1 MPRKIPS
8 VVLVGR
14 PNVGKS
20 TLFNRIT
27 GSRRAIVAPMAGTTR
42 DSLARPAVW
51 RGSTFQLSDTGG
63 LYGASE
69 DPLHELVVIQG
80 KRAIVGADL
89 LVLVVDGRE
98 GLVPGDQTIARE
110 LREANR
116 PVILA
121 INKSDDNRA
130 RHATLDF
137 YVLGIDPVVEI
148 SAEHGQGVA
157 DLLDEIVAR
166 LARPMAAAQVRPDD
180 LGDSVEELDSEKSS
194 DSQTN
199 PESQRNPESQT
210 NPESQIPNPDSE
222 VAVAIVGRPN
232 VGKSSLVNRLLKEER
247 LLVSDMPGTTRDA
260 IDTVLTWHRRRFR
273 IVDTAGM
280 RKPGRVAR
288 GGQVEFV
295 SVAGSRRA
303 IAEADVVALVLDAST
318 GPTDH
323 DAAIGGEADRAGR
336 GVVIIANKGDLV
348 KERGPKVSE
357 VFDDDA
363 RRHMR
368 FLDYAPILHISA
380 LTGERT
386 PKILETIDRIHETR
400 RKRVP
405 TPALNKFLQEVTA
418 ANPPVSPGSKHVRI
432 LYAAQIGVAP
442 PSFVFFTNVAT
453 TFHFSYERF
462 LTNQLRE
469 HFGFVGTPIRIQV
482 RRRDRK
488 VAGERTAAKSQQA
501 KNEKAKGKRENSID
515 RSQKVEGR
523 AQMSKSQRQR
533 AERQLASRKD
543 RHGRRRPRK

>member
-1 MPRKIPS
+1 MARKTPS

-27 GSRRAIVAPMAGTTR
+27 GSRRAIVAPIAGTTR

-51 RGSTFQLSDTGG
+51 RAVSFQLSDTGG

-69 DPLHELVVIQG
+69 DPLHELVVRQG
-80 KRAIVGADL
+80 QRAIVGADL
-89 LVLVVDGRE
+89 LVMVVDGRE
-98 GLVPGDQTIARE
+98 GLVSGDETIARE

-121 INKSDDNRA
+121 INKSDDKRA
-130 RHATLDF
+130 LHATMDF
-137 YVLGIDPVVEI
+137 YKLGLEPVVEI

-157 DLLDEIVAR
+157 DLLDEIIQR
-166 LARPMAAAQVRPDD
+166 LGASASGVDQGSALDQT
-180 LGDSVEELDSEKSS
+180 GELNSAPSPQSLATEDETS
-194 DSQTN
+194 
-199 PESQRNPESQT
+199 
-210 NPESQIPNPDSE
+210 
-222 VAVAIVGRPN
+222 VAIVGRPN

-247 LLVSDMPGTTRDA
+247 VLVSDMPGTTRDA
-260 IDTVLTWHRRRFR
+260 IDALLTWHRRRFR

-295 SVAGSRRA
+295 SVAGSKKA
-303 IAEADVVALVLDAST
+303 IMEADVVALVLDANT

-336 GVVIIANKGDLV
+336 GVVIIANKWDLV
-348 KERGPKVSE
+348 KTRGPKFSE
-357 VFDDDA
+357 VFDDET

-380 LTGERT
+380 LTGERL
-386 PKILETIDRIHETR
+386 PKILETIDAIHAAR

-405 TPALNKFLQEVTA
+405 TPALNKFVESVTK
-418 ANPPVSPGSKHVRI
+418 ANPPVSPGIKHVRI
-432 LYAAQIGVAP
+432 LYAAQIGTAP

-469 HFGFVGTPIRIQV
+469 HFGFIGTPIRIQV

-488 VAGERTAAKSQQA
+488 VAGQRTVGKGQNEQVRAQSKAHTEEKKGERSAGRGKM
-501 KNEKAKGKRENSID
+501 AKG
-515 RSQKVEGR
+515 
-523 AQMSKSQRQR
+523 QRQR
-533 AERQLASRKD
+533 VERKDRKD
-543 RHGRRRPRK
+543 RHGRQRTRK

>member
-1 MPRKIPS
+1 MPRNTPA

-42 DSLARPAVW
+42 DSLARPAIW
-51 RGSTFQLSDTGG
+51 RGQAFQLSDTGG

-69 DPLHELVVIQG
+69 DPLHDLVVRQG
-80 KRAIVGADL
+80 QRAILGADL

-121 INKSDDNRA
+121 INKADDKRA
-130 RHATLDF
+130 RDAAMDF
-137 YVLGIDPVVEI
+137 YALGLDPIVEI
-148 SAEHGQGVA
+148 SAEHGQGVG
-157 DLLDEIVAR
+157 DLLDEIVRRLGAIETNATAR
-166 LARPMAAAQVRPDD
+166 AAADQAATDPDARAAD
-180 LGDSVEELDSEKSS
+180 DDAAEEGRTEAPA
-194 DSQTN
+194 
-199 PESQRNPESQT
+199 PEET
-210 NPESQIPNPDSE
+210 
-222 VAVAIVGRPN
+222 AVAIVGRPN
-232 VGKSSLVNRLLKEER
+232 VGKSSLVNRLLKAER
-247 LLVSDMPGTTRDA
+247 VLVSDMPGTTRDA
-260 IDTVLTWHRRRFR
+260 IDATLTWHRRRFR

-288 GGQVEFV
+288 GGAVEFV
-295 SVAGSRRA
+295 SVAGSKRA
-303 IAEADVVALVLDAST
+303 IMEADVVALVLDAST

-336 GVVIIANKGDLV
+336 GVVIIANKWDLV
-348 KERGPKVSE
+348 KARGPKFSE
-357 VFDDDA
+357 VFDDET

-386 PKILETIDRIHETR
+386 PKILETIDRIHASR
-400 RKRVP
+400 RQRVP
-405 TPALNKFLQEVTA
+405 TPALNTFLAEVTA

-462 LTNQLRE
+462 LVNQLRE

-488 VAGERTAAKSQQA
+488 VAGQRTAGKAPSSKKAGDSRA
-501 KNEKAKGKRENSID
+501 ASREKGRTRSAGTGKMAKGE
-515 RSQKVEGR
+515 
-523 AQMSKSQRQR
+523 RQR
-533 AERQLASRKD
+533 AERKSLDRKD